1 MSELD
6 LVYKLIK
13 RALAWVAMMP
23 KARELSLVTTKLEE
37 ALLWLTQ
44 YEVKHNG

>member
-1 MSELD
+1 MSRLD
-6 LVYKLIK
+6 LAYKLIVG
-13 RALAWVAMMP
+13 ALEMVSLMP